1 MLRFAQ
7 QDIHAIARIATQPR
21 CAEDAATKSD
31 KKNLCDLR
39 ASAVNTPILLAR
51 SASNHERENPMRK
64 LLAIVTIAL
73 GFFAGSAN
81 AQKPERAVLAFGST
95 GPNLTPFWVGRE
107 AGLYKQYG
115 LDVDVVFFRGSTIAI
130 NALGT
135 RDAHFGAFGA
145 SSAVLARLGG
155 MDTVLIATA
164 TPGLLFYLVT
174 KKEIRNAADLKGK
187 RIGASRPGTDSDL
200 AARVAVQKLGLGEKD
215 VSIISMGTDTERL
228 SAMTQGVADAT
239 VVTIGGYVAAQK
251 LGFHSILDL
260 SQLNIPYEAASL
272 ITTRTLIKEN
282 PDMVGKFVKGFVAAI
297 HYAQAHREFTLK
309 VLSKYMRTSDQEVL
323 NASYDYY
330 VGRIIPRTP
339 YVSEKGL
346 QAVIDFIRQRNPQTP
361 AAKAPDFMD
370 NRFIKELD
378 DSGFIR
384 TLYAK

>member
-1 MLRFAQ
+1 MRQLFA
-7 QDIHAIARIATQPR
+7 I
-21 CAEDAATKSD
+21 
-31 KKNLCDLR
+31 
-39 ASAVNTPILLAR
+39 IL
-51 SASNHERENPMRK
+51 
-64 LLAIVTIAL
+64 AL
-73 GFFAGSAN
+73 GFLTGSAN
-81 AQKPERAVLAFGST
+81 AQKLERAVLAFGST

-107 AGLYKQYG
+107 AGLYKKYG

-130 NALGT
+130 NALAT
-135 RDAHFGAFGA
+135 KDAHFGAFGA
-145 SSAVLARLGG
+145 SSSVLARLGG
-155 MDTVLIATA
+155 IDTVLIATA

-174 KKEIRNAADLKGK
+174 KKEIRNANDLKGK

-200 AARVAVQKLGLGEKD
+200 AARVAVQKLGLAEKD
-215 VSIISMGTDTERL
+215 VSILSMGTDTERL
-228 SAMTQGVADAT
+228 TAMTQGVADAT

-260 SQLNIPYEAASL
+260 SQHNIPYEAASL
-272 ITTRTLIKEN
+272 ITTRSLIKEN
-282 PDMVGKFVKGFVAAI
+282 PDMVGKFARGFVAAI
-297 HYAQAHREFTLK
+297 QHAHAHREFTLK

-361 AAKAPDFMD
+361 PARAQDFMD

-378 DSGFIR
+378 ESGFIKA
-384 TLYAK
+384 LYPR